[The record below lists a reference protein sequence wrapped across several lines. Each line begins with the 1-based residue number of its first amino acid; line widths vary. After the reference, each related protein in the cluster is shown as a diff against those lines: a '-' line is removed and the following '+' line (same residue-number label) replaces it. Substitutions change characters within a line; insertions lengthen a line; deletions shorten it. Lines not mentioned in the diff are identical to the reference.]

1 MRDPSQ
7 KKAARTRFR
16 YNEAGAG
23 GIAPA
28 PVPRR
33 PAAGR
38 HPTIPLE
45 EADMG
50 DSSPTKKG
58 GRVLRVGDSL
68 LTGLEYLVREQ
79 ALHAAVLD
87 GDRRPVGLFHL
98 FDFLK
103 RLGGDAEIDL
113 NAPIDGFMEHDP
125 VIVTV
130 GAALPPTDR
139 PGAAPA
145 VEVDFRGRFQA
156 LRYLDLPDGEDL
168 PEHVLERSFL
178 QIARRN
184 AKKSIYMVAMT
195 DADGVIIF
203 TNDRLRRFAGKK
215 SLEGM
220 NIREIFPFVNLSRV
234 VLKGLAKVETVQDKS
249 LATLGFPLLTDDTIK
264 YIAFVFQDVG
274 RLIEQSDAMMAA
286 NDSIDLMRTILDL
299 SVEGLQVVNKDGI
312 ITFVNRSFEEIH
324 NIPAS
329 EAVGRHV
336 TEVIENTR
344 MHIVAR
350 TGVPELDEIQRIG
363 KRRFVVSRI
372 PIKRKGQCVGALGK
386 IVFRHLDQ
394 VDLLARK
401 VENLK
406 KQVEFYRQKQGAPPE
421 TLFTFDDIVARAP
434 ASEKAKE
441 TAMRAAPTD
450 TTVLLLGESGVG
462 KEVYAHSIHHLSL
475 RCRGPFIRVNCSAIQ
490 NDLFESELFGY
501 EEGAFTGAKKGGK
514 QGKFEQANFGT
525 IFLDEITEVP
535 LDIQSKLLRVL
546 QEQEIEKI
554 GQESLK
560 RVDVRIIAATNQ
572 DIQKLVEQGKF
583 RKDLFYRLNVIP
595 ILIPPLRE
603 RREDILELVRIL
615 WDQLAKK
622 HGIYHKSLGPDAL
635 QVMEEYDWPG
645 NIREM
650 RNVLERSLTI
660 ILQDTIT
667 AEQIQMIMVGSR
679 ETVTECMKNEE
690 CRLDALVESTER
702 RAISFALARCNNNRM
717 QAAKILGV
725 SRALLYKK
733 MHQYGMI

>member
-1 MRDPSQ
+1 MRGPSQ
-7 KKAARTRFR
+7 KRAARQGIR
-16 YNEAGAG
+16 YNGTGAG
-23 GIAPA
+23 GDG
-28 PVPRR
+28 
-33 PAAGR
+33 AGR
-38 HPTIPLE
+38 CPSSAPRAMMIELE

-50 DSSPTKKG
+50 GPFLG
-58 GRVLRVGDSL
+58 EPGHLILRSGDSL
-68 LTGLEYLVREQ
+68 LTGLEGLIRER
-79 ALHAAVLD
+79 ALYAAVLD
-87 GDRRPVGLFHL
+87 GERRPVGLFHL

-103 RLGGDAEIDL
+103 HLSAEPEVDLG
-113 NAPIDGFMEHDP
+113 APVDRFMERAP
-125 VIVTV
+125 VIVPA
-130 GAALPPTDR
+130 GGEIPAGKE
-139 PGAAPA
+139 PGPAPV
-145 VEVDFRGRFQA
+145 VEVDARGRFQA
-156 LRYLDLPDGEDL
+156 LRFLDLPDGEDL
-168 PEHVLERSFL
+168 PDHVLEKSFL
-178 QIARRN
+178 QIVRRN
-184 AKKSIYMVAMT
+184 AAKSIYMLAVT
-195 DADGVIIF
+195 DADGNVLF
-203 TNDRLRRFAGKK
+203 ANDRLRRFAGRKN
-215 SLEGM
+215 LEGL

-234 VLKGLAKVETVQDKS
+234 VQKGQAKVETVQDKA
-249 LATLGFPLLTDDTIK
+249 LATLGFPLLTDDAIK

-286 NDSIDLMRTILDL
+286 NDSIDLMRIILDL
-299 SVEGLQVVNKDGI
+299 SVEGLQVVNREGI

-329 EAVGRHV
+329 QAVGRHV

-350 TGVPELDEIQRIG
+350 TGVPELDEIQKIG

-372 PIKRKGQCVGALGK
+372 PIKRKGQCVGAVGK
-386 IVFRHLDQ
+386 IIFQHLDQ

-421 TLFTFDDIVARAP
+421 TQFTFDDIVAIAP
-434 ASEKAKE
+434 ASAKAKE

-462 KEVYAHSIHHLSL
+462 KEVYAHSIHHMSL

-490 NDLFESELFGY
+490 HDLFESELFGY

-535 LDIQSKLLRVL
+535 LGIQAKLLRVL
-546 QEQEIEKI
+546 QEQEIEKV
-554 GQESLK
+554 GQEAVK

-572 DIQKLVEQGKF
+572 DIQRLVEEGKF

-595 ILIPPLRE
+595 VTIPPLRE
-603 RREDILELVRIL
+603 RRADILELVRIL
-615 WDQLAKK
+615 WEQLAKK
-622 HGIYHKSLGPDAL
+622 HGIYHKSLDPDAL
-635 QVMEEYDWPG
+635 QVLEEYDWPG

-660 ILQDTIT
+660 ILQDTIN

-679 ETVTECMKNEE
+679 DTVLECMRNEE
-690 CRLDALVESTER
+690 CRLEQLVENTER
-702 RAISFALARCNNNRM
+702 RAISFALARCNNNRA
-717 QAAKILGV
+717 QAAKVLGV